1 MKPSLVL
8 CISLILMT
16 SSEAFPGQ
24 RLFGKIKDDLA
35 RRKAR
40 GKKNADSTPAIEVE
54 AATPVAE
61 VKAAAQAETSTANTD
76 AVPSESEFVVPVAAE
91 EEAPAAAVEVTTLSN
106 DIPETNPEVVE
117 ETGTE
122 DAKEESCVSTE
133 SLPGLKP
140 LLDAAVTAFEEAFG
154 TPPTTAAYAPGRVNL
169 IGEHTDY
176 TGGFVLPLALEK
188 RTVIVGTGAIVDVDS
203 ENSKCAVMSVGMNGG
218 LVSFDADPATLAPG
232 DPFWANYVK
241 GVVKQYSVDLPP
253 GKKFAFRAAFA
264 SDVPL
269 GAGLSSSAALEVAT
283 ATFLEGLAGVTAPA
297 PETKAVRAQ
306 MAEHRFCN
314 MP

>member
-1 MKPSLVL
+1 
-8 CISLILMT
+8 MT

-54 AATPVAE
+54 KATPV
-61 VKAAAQAETSTANTD
+61 VETKDTPQTD
-76 AVPSESEFVVPVAAE
+76 ATDAIDDASSGSEVVVPVAAE
-91 EEAPAAAVEVTTLSN
+91 EEASAPAAAVEVNTPPN
-106 DIPETNPEVVE
+106 EIPETTPEVVE
-117 ETGTE
+117 ETAAAMDT
-122 DAKEESCVSTE
+122 AKESCVSTE
-133 SLPGLKP
+133 SLPGVKP
-140 LLDAAVTAFEEAFG
+140 LLNAAVTAFEEAFG
-154 TPPTTAAYAPGRVNL
+154 TKPSTAAYAPGRVNL

-203 ENSKCAVMSVGMNGG
+203 EDSECAVMSVGMNGG

-241 GVVKQYSVDLPP
+241 GVVKQYSIDLPP

-297 PETKAVRAQ
+297 PETKALRAQ
-306 MAEHRFCN
+306 MAEHTFCN